1 MNYNNEGCAVC
12 NLKPTENHEPLMGNK
27 FRQLSIKHGLRVK
40 LCNSHHRYA
49 HSFASFNQ
57 ELQRDMQRRFEEKN
71 TREEWMKIFGR
82 NYLD

>member
-1 MNYNNEGCAVC
+1 MKINYDNEGCAVC
-12 NLKPTENHEPLMGNK
+12 GVIPTEKHEPCMGRN
-27 FRQLSIKHGLRVK
+27 RQLSIKHGLRVK

-82 NYLD
+82 NYL